1 MRLAD
6 LIGLALGA
14 LWQQKARTVL
24 TTLGV
29 LGGAFVLVISL
40 SLGQGIQKTIER
52 EGGRNANLRRINV
65 WPHWRAQEEDLPAEQ
80 LQVKGEMSEE
90 KRQRLRPAR
99 GEGGARHP
107 RSGTAA

>member
-24 TTLGV
+24 TTLGGR
-29 LGGAFVLVISL
+29 GGAFVLVISL
-40 SLGQGIQKTIER
+40 SLGQGIQKPIER
-52 EGGRNANLRRINV
+52 GGRRNANLRRINV

-90 KRQRLRPAR
+90 KRQRLRAALVEER
-99 GEGGARHP
+99 LRHTL
-107 RSGTAA
+107 R